1 MVNFDEAKH
10 TAVQLWDSLYS
21 KSDGLLWEEKTWVN
35 QCAEWLL
42 KVLNEEAKKTLGD
55 FRLLD
60 YACGNG
66 VYFDY
71 YAKVKVPSG
80 VMSITGADVS
90 CVAIK
95 NARKNY
101 SYITTELKEN
111 VFLPHEVGR
120 CDYNVAICWS
130 TLHHMNREVLGRC
143 IKEFFDCLR
152 EDGLL
157 IVSGWGR
164 NARRFTDGDG
174 RSPVTQMQC
183 WPIGTIESLLLRFF
197 SIECREHIAHQG
209 EPDDAFEIFVCRKR
223 KLSLLQRYENEL
235 VAYLHDVGQD
245 ISFFHLYKYQ
255 ISQDLMSGEMDRSNS
270 FAFYRDENEMVEVFA
285 RFVKQLKAGCGNKA
299 FFFTRDI
306 YSMRQKKHL
315 IAFYDKGAL
324 GQNLLVEDIG
334 LYTFYNFELPGG
346 YKMPEPLT
354 GDKCPVKYKPIK
366 SMTIEALYD
375 KISNVDLARDYS
387 VEKYTF
393 KDDFAERFYY
403 GLNQDRDIGVYFFV
417 CCSDEE
423 RNTSIGDGG
432 LVLYTRK
439 RLSNDVINMI
449 DHLVSKWT
457 GTLTTKSFK
466 EIFKKKAVQSAIG
479 SIMSRNGSHNIG
491 SHVLAAL
498 SHNVGTMPDDR
509 VLYQYIQQRMD
520 YIANVTTE
528 SPSWSQSTMLVGE
541 LMRTFFSQRHLL
553 EHIAESEGLGAWEF
567 QNRNI
572 VYDANQERKL
582 KIYVRK
588 VDRNNDEVIVLH
600 DFIRYECG
608 EYEKKI
614 DLANDIAIA
623 IPGGVAGQHA
633 FFTIIENI
641 IRNAAKHD
649 WSNPPHSTE
658 KFKWIDNDKKYGLP
672 NGNLEIYIDFVDK
685 GNEGAV
691 EFNVWTN
698 MSDVLEDVAANEG
711 IDSENALH
719 KKLAK
724 KLARPFIDASG
735 GLRRENWGLAEMKIS
750 AGYLQRRR
758 IAEIGGLETGAG
770 KGAEKKD
777 IIEPSFISVDGINHL
792 VYRFSVPKPKM
803 ILFLLNGEKSDEKVI
818 PAEWKERESEFKRHG
833 IYAKTYSE
841 VLEEAKRDKLA
852 FPKLDY
858 EYVIMDDMGET
869 EATWF
874 LPFRV
879 MTIKPTEVDGAK
891 NLVPHIDSEG
901 WQSCV
906 DILKAMLPSGEG
918 GGDSGGLKTTVD
930 KILACWCKFMKSRHM
945 KDGNEPLNLILTVKE
960 DNAGAKSGSG
970 AGKGLVS
977 RGDVVKFVFEE
988 MLHSVIDSFQKC
1000 DQLDD
1005 KIINALDKLLSRRN
1019 RIIKSEKIC
1028 GDEYG
1033 ICINSWLKALFADNK
1048 GENSDANKVIVERE
1062 NVNKRINEIESKGDI
1077 ASAEEKEELRR
1088 LDRQLRSLT
1097 NIPEPEEC
1105 KILKPFVGYMEKVC
1119 EQMDSV
1125 LCKYAENIVSLP
1137 KGFGSDENLSC
1148 DCECEEWSDAALHF
1162 WKGARKVGADKELF
1176 DQRELSDG
1184 LFEKS
1189 EKIKDNDSIEFIRHY
1204 NPNTEK
1210 MREKRLYAEPLSGSQ
1225 SYLNTLERCTSADK
1239 RMIARLV
1246 EAASLRILVIDERVA
1261 KFHREHENEIAR
1273 TYRSM
1278 HIYVANDKKVDD
1290 DLQLIANPPAEASVE
1305 YRAALKKLEE
1315 VRWQSPDI
1323 NPNKYGLIP
1332 LSALNIF
1339 DGRKVIELADDS
1351 SVDGHDDR
1359 MAQLAK
1365 KFTYKL
1371 GKKST
1376 DDKEKI
1382 DKKLFDVL
1390 IIHQGIIDKWFPGTA
1405 NDSKRVE
1412 KLLKY
1417 LRQIFPYVVITTG
1430 RGSPA
1435 NIPDMARMVPFSTIE
1450 TTLFRKYPEKMLL
1463 VDAIM
1468 NVLPKGATE
1477 NV

>member
-1 MVNFDEAKH
+1 MKKPIEEIKAKIIEKLNDIFNSEKERDLYWIAIQVKYPYSNEFFYAAVGAGYDLPCGDNAKL
-10 TAVQLWDSLYS
+10 TSSQKVAVQLREMYRTIPNRLFDEILFSGKYSTSTSYIITKEVGGTCGVDLGRERGVLRYCEEFGSDLWNDDGLPKAERLFDEKHDAAFAKALGLREGDIKGFSSFFINKILKRDSYDPDVDYNFSEKDFWFSADNEKDCELLAGGIICPWKSIIYS
-21 KSDGLLWEEKTWVN
+21 KI
-35 QCAEWLL
+35 
-42 KVLNEEAKKTLGD
+42 KTLSKDIEGGVTIATKKPSAGD
-55 FRLLD
+55 GYEVLL
-60 YACGNG
+60 NKLN
-66 VYFDY
+66 V
-71 YAKVKVPSG
+71 
-80 VMSITGADVS
+80 
-90 CVAIK
+90 VAIDWLWMIS
-95 NARKNY
+95 NLY
-101 SYITTELKEN
+101 
-111 VFLPHEVGR
+111 
-120 CDYNVAICWS
+120 
-130 TLHHMNREVLGRC
+130 REV
-143 IKEFFDCLR
+143 
-152 EDGLL
+152 
-157 IVSGWGR
+157 
-164 NARRFTDGDG
+164 A
-174 RSPVTQMQC
+174 
-183 WPIGTIESLLLRFF
+183 
-197 SIECREHIAHQG
+197 A
-209 EPDDAFEIFVCRKR
+209 
-223 KLSLLQRYENEL
+223 
-235 VAYLHDVGQD
+235 
-245 ISFFHLYKYQ
+245 
-255 ISQDLMSGEMDRSNS
+255 
-270 FAFYRDENEMVEVFA
+270 
-285 RFVKQLKAGCGNKA
+285 
-299 FFFTRDI
+299 TR
-306 YSMRQKKHL
+306 
-315 IAFYDKGAL
+315 
-324 GQNLLVEDIG
+324 
-334 LYTFYNFELPGG
+334 
-346 YKMPEPLT
+346 
-354 GDKCPVKYKPIK
+354 
-366 SMTIEALYD
+366 
-375 KISNVDLARDYS
+375 
-387 VEKYTF
+387 
-393 KDDFAERFYY
+393 
-403 GLNQDRDIGVYFFV
+403 
-417 CCSDEE
+417 
-423 RNTSIGDGG
+423 
-432 LVLYTRK
+432 
-439 RLSNDVINMI
+439 
-449 DHLVSKWT
+449 
-457 GTLTTKSFK
+457 
-466 EIFKKKAVQSAIG
+466 SAIG

-509 VLYQYIQQRMD
+509 MLYQYIQQRMD

-528 SPSWSQSTMLVGE
+528 SPSWSQPTMLVGE

-588 VDRNNDEVIVLH
+588 VERNNDEVIVLH

-658 KFKWIDNDKKYGLP
+658 KFKWIDNDKKFGLP

-685 GNEGAV
+685 EDDGEV

-698 MSDVLEDVAANEG
+698 MSDVLEDVVANEEV
-711 IDSENALH
+711 DSENALH
-719 KKLAK
+719 KKLAQ

-758 IAEIGGLETGAG
+758 IAEIGGLETGVEKDVG
-770 KGAEKKD
+770 KKE
-777 IIEPSFISVDGINHL
+777 ILEPSFINVNGINHL
-792 VYRFSVPKPKM
+792 VYRFCVPKPKM
-803 ILFLLNGEKSDEKVI
+803 MLFLLKGETNDAKAI
-818 PAEWKERESEFKRHG
+818 PAEWKKHESEFKRHG
-833 IYAKTYSE
+833 IYAKTYFE

-858 EYVIMDDMGET
+858 EYVIMDDMGEV
-869 EATWF
+869 EANWF

-879 MTIKPTEVDGAK
+879 MTIKSTEVEGAK
-891 NLVPHIDSEG
+891 NIIPHIDGEE
-901 WQSCV
+901 WQSCA
-906 DILKAMLPSGEG
+906 DILKAMLSSGEKDDDKG
-918 GGDSGGLKTTVD
+918 NIKNIVD

-945 KDGNEPLNLILTVKE
+945 KNGNDPLNLVLTVKE
-960 DNAGAKSGSG
+960 DNVGAKSGSG
-970 AGKGLVS
+970 AGKGLIS
-977 RGDVVKFVFEE
+977 KGDVVKFVFEE
-988 MLHSVIDSFQKC
+988 MLHSVIDSFQKRNQLE
-1000 DQLDD
+1000 DKLDD

-1019 RIIKSEKIC
+1019 RMIKPNKIC
-1028 GDEYG
+1028 GEEYG
-1033 ICINSWLKALFADNK
+1033 ACIKSWLQALFSDNV
-1048 GENSDANKVIVERE
+1048 GENSDANTAMEKRDEL
-1062 NVNKRINEIESKGDI
+1062 NKRIKEIESKGDA
-1077 ASAEEKEELRR
+1077 ASAEEKDELSR

-1097 NIPEPEEC
+1097 NIPVPEEC
-1105 KILKPFVGYMEKVC
+1105 RVLKPFVGYLEKVC
-1119 EQMDSV
+1119 GQMESV

-1137 KGFGSDENLSC
+1137 KGFGSDDNLSC
-1148 DCECEEWSDAALHF
+1148 DCECEEWVDAALWF

-1184 LFEKS
+1184 LFDKS

-1239 RMIARLV
+1239 RTIARLV
-1246 EAASLRILVIDERVA
+1246 ETASLRVLVIDERVA
-1261 KFHREHENEIAR
+1261 KFYREHGNEIAR

-1290 DLQLIANPPAEASVE
+1290 ELQLIANPPTNDSVG
-1305 YRAALKKLEE
+1305 YRDTLKKLKEE
-1315 VRWQSPDI
+1315 RWQSPDI
-1323 NPNKYGLIP
+1323 NSNKYGLIP

-1339 DGRKVIELADDS
+1339 DGRKVIESADDS

-1359 MAQLAK
+1359 LTQLVK
-1365 KFTYKL
+1365 KFT
-1371 GKKST
+1371 
-1376 DDKEKI
+1376 DKI
-1382 DKKLFDVL
+1382 DKKIFDVL

-1450 TTLFRKYPEKMLL
+1450 TSLFKKYPEKMLL